1 MRPFPRV
8 LQQAPVPQ
16 LVLLFFCTLYFPFQI
31 LSEGREHRGWT
42 GTTSVDLCCDALL
55 HNKICCNLHMVY
67 LRETR
72 GRFDGDPTVR
82 QRGSST
88 RASTTSTGPRKQG
101 LFKKI
106 HTIHSMCMMPM
117 DR

>member
-55 HNKICCNLHMVY
+55 HNKICCNLHMGVHPPELRLLLQVRGNRVY
-67 LRETR
+67 
-72 GRFDGDPTVR
+72 
-82 QRGSST
+82 S
-88 RASTTSTGPRKQG
+88 
-101 LFKKI
+101 KKFTPFI
-106 HTIHSMCMMPM
+106 LCV
-117 DR
+117 